1 MHELSVF
8 VDESGN
14 MGEDSRYYLLTLLF
28 HDQSDNISGIV
39 ASYERSLANR
49 ELKDIPMHFA
59 PLIRGNGPY
68 EGLDTPGRNGLL
80 MSFTV
85 FCSIAPV
92 RYTTFL
98 YRKDQFEDAAAL
110 RVKMKRD
117 LIAFLFEHLAWL
129 QGYDRIKI
137 YYDDGQRI
145 ITHVLHHAFEYAVS
159 KQTIMYKEAS
169 PTDYRLAQMADFICG
184 VELAAAKYRTGEI
197 GPSETRFL
205 GQWSDFKRTFLR
217 KIRKKAM

>member
-1 MHELSVF
+1 MSELSVF
-8 VDESGN
+8 ADESGN
-14 MGEDSRYYLLTLLF
+14 MGFDSKYYLLTLLF
-28 HDQSDNISGIV
+28 HDQSKDIAPSV
-39 ASYERSLANR
+39 ESYRRALWER
-49 ELKDIPMHFA
+49 ELADIPFHFA
-59 PLIRGNGPY
+59 PLLRGNRAY
-68 EGLDTPGRNGLL
+68 ESFDVECRLKLL
-80 MSFTV
+80 KSFKV
-85 FCSIAPV
+85 FTEGAPV

-117 LIAFLFEHLAWL
+117 LIAFLFEHLSWL
-129 QGYDRIKI
+129 QSYDRIKI

-205 GQWSDFKRTFLR
+205 GQWCDFKRTFLR

>member
-1 MHELSVF
+1 
-8 VDESGN
+8 

-28 HDQSDNISGIV
+28 HDQSDDISGIV

-169 PTDYRLAQMADFICG
+169 PTDYRLAQMADFI
-184 VELAAAKYRTGEI
+184 
-197 GPSETRFL
+197 
-205 GQWSDFKRTFLR
+205 
-217 KIRKKAM
+217 